1 MKKIIILSLSFMLLF
16 ACSRNKAIVSEQPQR
31 IEIIYQTSEPKIK
44 DLGNGWFEVTGTAV
58 IQNITPEEARKL
70 AIQDA
75 CKKAIECYSGVE
87 VTGRT
92 LLLQAE
98 SSERVLQD
106 KFMQLISQTSQG
118 IVLEKEVLNEE
129 IKVEGNTLK
138 KVVVLKVKVGKQKGE
153 KDPYFNL
160 KAELNKEYFKD
171 GENLE
176 LAVIPTK
183 DCYLTVFNICSNDSV
198 YIIFPNMHRR
208 DNFVKAGEKFKLPD
222 ESDEKIGLSFPVHLL
237 PGKEEDT
244 ELIKVIA
251 TKEPIMFSSFRTF
264 SAYGDYQSALNELV
278 NQLIKIPKS
287 EIEEYDLVYSVYK

>member
-287 EIEEYDLVYSVYK
+287 EIEEYDLVYNVYK